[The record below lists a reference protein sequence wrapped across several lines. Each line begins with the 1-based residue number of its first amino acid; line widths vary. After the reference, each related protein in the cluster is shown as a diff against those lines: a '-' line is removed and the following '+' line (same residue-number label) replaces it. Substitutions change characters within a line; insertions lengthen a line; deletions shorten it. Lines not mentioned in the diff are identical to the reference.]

1 MGITMK
7 EVFIE
12 IRDGVL
18 SIQAPGIETK
28 KEQVKEIL
36 KSALALLETQEALF
50 VETNELVFK
59 K

>member
-1 MGITMK
+1 MK